1 MFNRRNT
8 EWNPERRNLPM
19 LDQAIKELAQGKNF
33 AALTVQLPSGQAST
47 QIMWIDADDDHVIFN
62 TEVDRNKFA
71 AIQRDPRVTVAI
83 WDAANP
89 YHYAEVRGRVT
100 ATDDSPAAK
109 DHIDFLAKKY
119 MGVDEYPNKINSSRV
134 IVRITPDRQRIQ

>member
-1 MFNRRNT
+1 
-8 EWNPERRNLPM
+8 M
-19 LDQAIKELAQGKNF
+19 LDPAIKELAQGKNF

-71 AIQRDPRVTVAI
+71 AIKADPRVTVAI
-83 WDAANP
+83 WDATNP

-100 ATDDSPAAK
+100 ATDDGPAAR

-119 MGVDEYPNKINSSRV
+119 MGVDSYPNPIKSSRV
-134 IVRITPDRQRIQ
+134 IVQITPDRQRMQ